1 MEQRRLQPA
10 LAVKPPG
17 AIPSLSV
24 EYVTSLADDDLAALC
39 EATDAAILDG
49 GGFGWVNPPGR
60 QALERYF
67 RGVVLVPERDLFIGR
82 ADGVITGSAQLVRPP
97 RNNEAQAHAAVF
109 MHSFVAPYARG
120 HGLARLMML
129 KVEERARASGFR
141 VLNLDVRETQTAA
154 IALYESLGYLRWG
167 EHPNYARVKGR
178 TVRGFFYT
186 KRLKKRRL
194 RKKSVL
200 FFKKEHPSMLTLYP
214 ALDIKSGQCVRL
226 QRGDMAHA
234 TIYADD
240 PAAQATL
247 WQDQGATWLHVV
259 DLDGA
264 IAGQA
269 VNRDAVLAILAAAR
283 VPVQLGGGLRG
294 LADVAAWIEAG
305 VTRVILGSAAV
316 RTPELVRQCCRAYP
330 GRVVIGI
337 DARDG
342 RVATDGW
349 ARTGTIT
356 AAELALRVEQEGVA
370 ALVYT
375 DISRDGMLG
384 GMDIDGTLALA
395 AAVSTPV
402 IASGGIG
409 TAAHLR
415 ELVRRS
421 EGMLQGV
428 VLGRALYD
436 GRLSLAEALR
446 IAAE

>member
-186 KRLKKRRL
+186 KTLK
-194 RKKSVL
+194 
-200 FFKKEHPSMLTLYP
+200 
-214 ALDIKSGQCVRL
+214 
-226 QRGDMAHA
+226 
-234 TIYADD
+234 
-240 PAAQATL
+240 
-247 WQDQGATWLHVV
+247 
-259 DLDGA
+259 
-264 IAGQA
+264 
-269 VNRDAVLAILAAAR
+269 
-283 VPVQLGGGLRG
+283 
-294 LADVAAWIEAG
+294 
-305 VTRVILGSAAV
+305 
-316 RTPELVRQCCRAYP
+316 
-330 GRVVIGI
+330 
-337 DARDG
+337 
-342 RVATDGW
+342 
-349 ARTGTIT
+349 
-356 AAELALRVEQEGVA
+356 
-370 ALVYT
+370 
-375 DISRDGMLG
+375 
-384 GMDIDGTLALA
+384 
-395 AAVSTPV
+395 
-402 IASGGIG
+402 
-409 TAAHLR
+409 
-415 ELVRRS
+415 
-421 EGMLQGV
+421 
-428 VLGRALYD
+428 
-436 GRLSLAEALR
+436 
-446 IAAE
+446 